1 MLMLMRIGQFLIETL
16 FGFFVYLLLLRFYMQ
31 WLRAPFRNP
40 IGEFV
45 ATLTNWMVLP
55 VRRVIPGLLGLDLP
69 SLVLA
74 WLAEMV
80 MWLLLLWLRGFSLTG
95 APGIAF
101 GVLAA
106 LAAIELAK
114 LSLNLLMGVVIVQVV
129 LSWVNPH
136 TPFAGIF
143 DALTRPFYRV
153 FRRFIPPIGN
163 IDLSPL
169 FVLIIAQVLL
179 IPVGTLSLTVSR
191 FF

>member
-1 MLMLMRIGQFLIETL
+1 MFTQIGQFLIETL

-31 WLRAPFRNP
+31 WLRVPFRNP

-55 VRRVIPGLLGLDLP
+55 ARRAIPGLFGLDLA
-69 SLVLA
+69 SLALA
-74 WLAEMV
+74 WLAEV
-80 MWLLLLWLRGFSLTG
+80 LMWLLMLWLRGFSLAG
-95 APGIAF
+95 APGVAL
-101 GVLAA
+101 GVLAG
-106 LAAIELAK
+106 LAAIELVK
-114 LSLNLLMGVVIVQVV
+114 LSLNLLIGVVIVQVV

-136 TPFAGIF
+136 TPFAFIF

-169 FVLIIAQVLL
+169 FVLIVAQVLL
-179 IPVGTLSLTVSR
+179 IPVGTLALTVSR
-191 FF
+191 MF

>member
-1 MLMLMRIGQFLIETL
+1 MLAQIGQFLIETL

-45 ATLTNWMVLP
+45 AALTNWMVLP
-55 VRRVIPGLLGLDLP
+55 ARRVIPGLFGLDFAT
-69 SLVLA
+69 LVLA
-74 WLAEMV
+74 WLAVML
-80 MWLLLLWLRGFSLTG
+80 MWLCMLWLRGLALAG
-95 APGIAF
+95 ASGAAL

-106 LAAIELAK
+106 LGAVELARF
-114 LSLNLLMGVVIVQVV
+114 SLNLLIGVVIVQAV

-136 TPFAGIF
+136 TPFAGLF

-169 FVLIIAQVLL
+169 FVLIIAQVLQFPL
-179 IPVGTLSLTVSR
+179 AALTQSVMR
-191 FF
+191 LF

>member
-1 MLMLMRIGQFLIETL
+1 MLTQIGQFLIESI

-45 ATLTNWMVLP
+45 AMLTNWMVLP
-55 VRRVIPGLLGLDLP
+55 ARRVIPGLFGLDFA
-69 SLVLA
+69 SLTLA
-74 WLAEMV
+74 WLAEV
-80 MWLLLLWLRGFSLTG
+80 LMWLLMSWLRGFSLAG
-95 APGIAF
+95 APGVAL

-106 LAAIELAK
+106 LGAIELLK
-114 LSLNLLMGVVIVQVV
+114 LSLNLLIGIVIVQVV
-129 LSWVNPH
+129 ISWVNPQM
-136 TPFAGIF
+136 PFAGVF

-153 FRRFIPPIGN
+153 FRRFIPTIGN

-179 IPVGTLSLTVSR
+179 IPVGTLAQTVTR
-191 FF
+191 LF

>member
-1 MLMLMRIGQFLIETL
+1 MLTQIGQFLIETL

-55 VRRVIPGLLGLDLP
+55 ARRVIPGLFGLDLAT
-69 SLVLA
+69 LVLA
-74 WLAEMV
+74 WLAEV
-80 MWLLLLWLRGFSLTG
+80 LMWLCMMWLRGLPASASG
-95 APGIAF
+95 ALLG
-101 GVLAA
+101 GLAA
-106 LAAIELAK
+106 LGAIELLR
-114 LSLNLLMGVVIVQVV
+114 LSINLLIGIVLVQVI
-129 LSWVNPH
+129 LSWVNPN
-136 TPFAGIF
+136 TPFAGVF

-169 FVLIIAQVLL
+169 FVLIIAQVLQFPL
-179 IPVGTLSLTVSR
+179 NALTQTVSR
-191 FF
+191 MF

>member
-1 MLMLMRIGQFLIETL
+1 MFMQIGQFLIETL

-55 VRRVIPGLLGLDLP
+55 ARRVVPGLFSLDLA
-69 SLVLA
+69 SLALA
-74 WLAEMV
+74 RLAEV
-80 MWLLLLWLRGFSLTG
+80 VLWLLMLWLRGFSLAGT
-95 APGIAF
+95 PGVAF
-101 GVLAA
+101 GLLAA

-129 LSWVNPH
+129 LSWVNPR

-179 IPVGTLSLTVSR
+179 IPVGTLALTVSR
-191 FF
+191 MF

>member
-1 MLMLMRIGQFLIETL
+1 MFIQIGQFLIETL

-31 WLRAPFRNP
+31 WLRVPFRNP

-45 ATLTNWMVLP
+45 AALTNWMVLP
-55 VRRVIPGLLGLDLP
+55 ARRVIPGLFGLDLA
-69 SLVLA
+69 SLTLA
-74 WLAEMV
+74 WLAEV
-80 MWLLLLWLRGFSLTG
+80 LMWLLMIWLRGFSLAG
-95 APGIAF
+95 APGVAF
-101 GVLAA
+101 GLLAA

-114 LSLNLLMGVVIVQVV
+114 LSLNLLMGVVVVQVV

-136 TPFAGIF
+136 TPLGGVF

-179 IPVGTLSLTVSR
+179 IPVGTLALTVSR
-191 FF
+191 MF

>member
-1 MLMLMRIGQFLIETL
+1 MFTQIGQLLIETL

-31 WLRAPFRNP
+31 WLRVPFRNP

-45 ATLTNWMVLP
+45 AALTNWMVLP
-55 VRRVIPGLLGLDLP
+55 ARRVIPGLFSLDLA

-74 WLAEMV
+74 WLAEV
-80 MWLLLLWLRGFSLTG
+80 LMWLLMLWLRGFSLAG
-95 APGIAF
+95 APGVAF
-101 GVLAA
+101 GLLAA
-106 LAAIELAK
+106 LGVIELAK
-114 LSLNLLMGVVIVQVV
+114 LSINLLIGVVIVQVV
-129 LSWVNPH
+129 ISWVNPH
-136 TPFAGIF
+136 APFASIF

-179 IPVGTLSLTVSR
+179 IPVGTLALTVSR
-191 FF
+191 LF

>member
-1 MLMLMRIGQFLIETL
+1 MLRQIVQFLIETL

-31 WLRAPFRNP
+31 WLRVPFRNP

-45 ATLTNWMVLP
+45 AALTNWMVLP
-55 VRRVIPGLLGLDLP
+55 ARRVIPGLFGLDLAT
-69 SLVLA
+69 LMLA
-74 WLAEMV
+74 WLAEV
-80 MWLLLLWLRGFSLTG
+80 LMWLLMLWLRGFSIAG
-95 APGIAF
+95 APGTAF

-106 LAAIELAK
+106 LGVIELAK
-114 LSLNLLMGVVIVQVV
+114 LSLNLLIGVVIVQVV

-136 TPFAGIF
+136 TPFASIF

-169 FVLIIAQVLL
+169 FVLVIAQVLQ
-179 IPVGTLSLTVSR
+179 IPLSTLSLSVSR